1 MSTAPESDAPRARR
15 VGPDGVRVRVVR
27 SRAHAER
34 AVARLVADE
43 IGAHPSLVLG
53 LPTGGT
59 PAGVYC
65 ELARIYREERVSF
78 GGVATFNVDEY
89 LGLRADHPASFR
101 AEMKRSL
108 FDHVDVRAERVH
120 FPEVDIGAEVALER
134 AHESAARYESAIA
147 AAGGLDLLL
156 LGIGRNGH
164 VGFNEPGSPRDSR
177 TRLVELHADTRQDAA
192 RAFGGLARVPTHA
205 ITMGIATL
213 CDARRI
219 LVLAFGA
226 AKRDVVRRML
236 FDPIAAATPA
246 TFVRA
251 HRDVEVW
258 LDEDAAAGLGSSG
271 G

>member
-1 MSTAPESDAPRARR
+1 MSAAPESDIPRARR
-15 VGPDGVRVRVVR
+15 VGPQGVRVRVA
-27 SRAHAER
+27 RARAQAEKS
-34 AVARLVADE
+34 VARLVAGE
-43 IGAHPSLVLG
+43 LVARPSLVLG

-59 PAGVYC
+59 PAGVYR
-65 ELARIYREERVSF
+65 ELVRLHREEHLSF
-78 GGVATFNVDEY
+78 GGASTFNVDEY

-101 AEMKRSL
+101 AEMERAL

-120 FPEVDIGAEVALER
+120 FPDVDGGVET

-147 AAGGLDLLL
+147 AAGGIDLLL
-156 LGIGRNGH
+156 LGVGRNGH

-177 TRLVELHADTRQDAA
+177 TRLVELHADTRRDAV

-219 LVLAFGA
+219 VVLAFGA
-226 AKRDVVRRML
+226 AKRDVVQRML
-236 FDPIAAATPA
+236 LDPIDAATPV

-251 HRDVEVW
+251 HSNVEVW
-258 LDEDAAAGLGSSG
+258 LDEEAAAGLSEPP
-271 G
+271 